1 MTAATKTPSMATM
14 TSDLPKKRPLL
25 ATILVNEAALPA
37 HQLDEALRVWNHYR
51 QGGQPMAFGQVIL
64 KLKLMGPR
72 ELAPFVQLQRR
83 LAAAP
88 GGRKPLG
95 LLAVESGVVKP
106 LALIDALEAQAE
118 SGKRLGELLIQR
130 GLLRRN
136 QVDALLH
143 FQKQAA

>member
-1 MTAATKTPSMATM
+1 M
-14 TSDLPKKRPLL
+14 KRPLL
-25 ATILVNEAALPA
+25 ATILANEAALPA
-37 HQLDEALRVWNHYR
+37 AQLEEALAVWNHHR
-51 QGGQPMAFGQVIL
+51 LAGRPMAFGQVVL
-64 KLKLMGPR
+64 KLKLMTPKALG
-72 ELAPFVQLQRR
+72 PFVQLQRR

-95 LLAVESGVVKP
+95 LLAVEAGAVKP
-106 LALIDALEAQAE
+106 LALIDALDSQAG
-118 SGKRLGELLIQR
+118 SGQRLGELLVQR